1 MDRLDKMSKFG
12 FIGCGNMG
20 GAIITALCNKI
31 DANEVKVADI
41 DIKKVQCFSDTLG
54 VVKSTNEEIAKTSKY
69 IVLAVKPQFMEA
81 VLDEISPIL
90 KARVNDVVLVSIAAG
105 LSTEKIREFAKGEF
119 KVIRVMPNT
128 PAVLG
133 EGMMLYT
140 STDNFDNK
148 DIEEFI
154 ISMSEC
160 GKWDRIDEK
169 LIDVASALSGCG
181 PAFVYMFIEAL
192 ADGAVK
198 CGLPREKALEYA
210 AQTVKG
216 AALMVEKTDKH
227 PELLK
232 DEVCSPGGSTIAGVS
247 ALEKGKFRANCIE
260 AVEKAYKR
268 TLELG
273 K

>member
-1 MDRLDKMSKFG
+1 MSSFG
-12 FIGCGNMG
+12 FIGAGNMG
-20 GAIITALCNKI
+20 GALITALSKKLDGNKI
-31 DANEVKVADI
+31 YISDVDTAKRDEICKKLSLVSSSNEDIAN
-41 DIKKVQCFSDTLG
+41 
-54 VVKSTNEEIAKTSKY
+54 KTKY
-69 IVLAVKPQFMEA
+69 IVLAVKPQFMEY
-81 VLDEISPIL
+81 VLNDISPIL
-90 KARVNDVVLVSIAAG
+90 KSRIDDVVLVSIAAG
-105 LSTEKIREFAKGEF
+105 LSTEKIRDFAKGDF

-128 PAVLG
+128 PALLG
-133 EGMMLYT
+133 EGMLLYT
-140 STDNFDNK
+140 TTDNVENK
-148 DIEEFI
+148 EIDDFLNL
-154 ISMSEC
+154 MSES
-160 GKWDRIDEK
+160 GVWNEIDEK
-169 LIDVASALSGCG
+169 LIDAASALSGCG

-198 CGLPREKALEYA
+198 CGLPRDKALEYA

-216 AALMVEKTDKH
+216 AALMVQQTGKH
-227 PELLK
+227 PEQLK

>member
-1 MDRLDKMSKFG
+1 MNTFG
-12 FIGCGNMG
+12 FIGAGNMG
-20 GAIITALCNKI
+20 GAIITALSKKLSSDKI
-31 DANEVKVADI
+31 YI
-41 DIKKVQCFSDTLG
+41 SDVNVEKRDNICEELS
-54 VVKSTNEEIAKTSKY
+54 VIPSTNCDIAKETKY

-81 VLDEISPIL
+81 VLNDISPIINS
-90 KARVNDVVLVSIAAG
+90 RIDDIVLVSIAAG
-105 LSTEKIREFAKGEF
+105 LSTEKIRKFAKGQF
-119 KVIRVMPNT
+119 KVIRIMPNT
-128 PAVLG
+128 PALLG

-140 STDNFDNK
+140 KTENVTCEEID
-148 DIEEFI
+148 EFI
-154 ISMSEC
+154 KTMSKC
-160 GKWDRIDEK
+160 GKWDLIDEK
-169 LIDVASALSGCG
+169 LIDAASALSGCG

-210 AQTVKG
+210 SQTVKG
-216 AALMVEKTDKH
+216 AAMMVQETDKH
-227 PELLK
+227 PEQLK

-273 K
+273 D

>member
-1 MDRLDKMSKFG
+1 MSKFG
-12 FIGCGNMG
+12 FIGAGNMG
-20 GAIITALCNKI
+20 GAIITALSKKI
-31 DANEVKVADI
+31 DSKNIYVSDVDS
-41 DIKKVQCFSDTLG
+41 KKVDEFCKTLN
-54 VVKSTNEEIAKTSKY
+54 VVKSTNEEIAKTADY
-69 IVLAVKPQFMEA
+69 IVLAVKPQFMKA
-81 VLDEISPIL
+81 VLEDISPIL
-90 KARVNDVVLVSIAAG
+90 NTRIDDIVLVSIAAG
-105 LSTEKIREFAKGEF
+105 LSTEKLRDFSNGEF
-119 KVIRVMPNT
+119 KIIRVMPNT
-128 PAVLG
+128 PALLG

-140 STDNFDNK
+140 TTNNVNK
-148 DIEEFI
+148 DEIDTFI
-154 ISMSEC
+154 KSMSEC
-160 GKWDRIDEK
+160 GKWDNIDEK
-169 LIDVASALSGCG
+169 LIDAASALSGCG

-198 CGLPREKALEYA
+198 CGLPREKALQYA

-216 AALMVEKTDKH
+216 AALMVEKTNKH